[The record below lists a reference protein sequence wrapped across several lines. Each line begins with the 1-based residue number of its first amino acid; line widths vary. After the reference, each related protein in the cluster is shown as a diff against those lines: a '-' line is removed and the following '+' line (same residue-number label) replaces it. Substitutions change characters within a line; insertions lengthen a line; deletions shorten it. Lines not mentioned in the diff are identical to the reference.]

1 MTFQGKQ
8 QQQRQY
14 NQRERLNHLE
24 HHQNHDRRATFEAG
38 GSSRSRLIVHV
49 ILALLAALALL
60 GLLWRTRAEPADGQR
75 RRLVATSPAARNP
88 SRRSAQPEREQQGRG
103 ALEELAAVDASGGDD
118 DSVELVS
125 KDIYLYAPRSDEL
138 QLRPAPAP
146 PSTGAEAGQ
155 FVTEANGGGGIVA
168 AVTNSALTLTSQTDP
183 SAGARPAPPPPPQSP
198 PPPEP
203 GLGRASGGGGGLEQP
218 ATITPTSS
226 RSNDPS
232 GGGVSASPSSGKSA
246 TKSAGKSAAK
256 SSDAGEQTEAN
267 ANVGDSDV
275 DEKMVANHRRSNYC
289 LGTKDSE
296 AALHWLCQGARLI
309 KVPTDLRPQ
318 PMSL

>member
-155 FVTEANGGGGIVA
+155 FVTEANGGGIVA

-198 PPPEP
+198 PPEP
-203 GLGRASGGGGGLEQP
+203 GPGRASGGGGGLEQP